1 MKKEKKIK
9 MLELKDFEAAYNKVQ
24 EVVLPTKLIKSE
36 YFSNQTGNDVYLKPE
51 NMQLTGAYKIRG
63 AYYKISTLSEEEKA
77 KFARIKYPEHKVRG
91 TIF

>member
-1 MKKEKKIK
+1 MIFSDLIQICLLMHYLKKEKKIK

-51 NMQLTGAYKIRG
+51 NMQLTGAYKISG
-63 AYYKISTLSEEEKA
+63 A
-77 KFARIKYPEHKVRG
+77 
-91 TIF
+91 